1 MPCDMAWLLRR
12 VVVLIARAAGSAE
25 NVIDMKA
32 TAFNPLTLCAPYRLL
47 HIASTVNA
55 DVLLLQGT
63 GLRCSCDSRYTS
75 WDFSPDFWVIS
86 LGWKQGP
93 LTNSSAGCAI
103 VLRRRWFS
111 RDDVKKVCFPL
122 DALAGRGGAI
132 RVVSGDFLFGCQYT
146 PPISGT
152 KGKMQASVKAASQ
165 LSKWAQETLS
175 AVLARS
181 LIVWGGDFNSGF
193 GLHQDGT
200 RWDKGVGDANLKC
213 PKPGSASWYD
223 WLQVNDMASFF
234 HHSGSSSLVE
244 HVITSANVASNAT
257 ARINWKVARV
267 LQHIP
272 SKEVRDHVPI
282 FFYLHCNWYGS
293 WKSIQVEREQW
304 DYDKLA
310 ACLQHGTEGQ
320 ARETS
325 EPESVHLRP
334 VADVD
339 GDAEARAA
347 NRAVLKGVPRH
358 PVRCLLGPCRYSLRS
373 LGIDARQA
381 VCSSSSCIC
390 VRCFGILDLSARFC
404 HKCGHPELVAVPD
417 TFHGR
422 ETGAHKNVSDC
433 EALRSQDEEAG
444 NVFWGWARSTSAQIK
459 AAASFESSGGQDL
472 EGRAPPCRKP
482 GEAPVLLGGRDGVG
496 LATFSRTELLV
507 LRGTA
512 VRNSDGAAP
521 CKFAG
526 SIIHT
531 VASAVSDPSIIW
543 KMNWKL
549 SSNSKYVEKHFRYS

>member
-1 MPCDMAWLLRR
+1 MTWLLRL
-12 VVVLIARAAGSAE
+12 VVVLVAWAAGSAE
-25 NVIDMKA
+25 NVIDMKVVV
-32 TAFNPLTLCAPYRLL
+32 FFPLTLCAPYRLF

-55 DVLLLQGT
+55 DVLLLPGT
-63 GLRCSCDSRYTS
+63 GLRCSCD
-75 WDFSPDFWVIS
+75 
-86 LGWKQGP
+86 GP

-111 RDDVKKVCFPL
+111 RDDVKKVCFPP

-132 RVVSGDFLFGCQYT
+132 RVKGASGDFLFGCLCT

-152 KGKMQASVKAASQ
+152 NGKMQACVKAASQ

-175 AVLARS
+175 AVPARS
-181 LIVWGGDFNSGF
+181 FIVWGGDFNSGF

-200 RWDKGVGDANLKC
+200 RCDKGVGDANLKC

-223 WLQVNDMASFF
+223 WLQVNDMAFVTTHYANVTASFF
-234 HHSGSSSLVE
+234 HHSGGSSLVE
-244 HVITSANVASNAT
+244 HVITPANVAYNAT

-267 LQHIP
+267 LQRIP

-304 DYDKLA
+304 DDKFA
-310 ACLQHGTEGQ
+310 ACLQHGTDWV
-320 ARETS
+320 
-325 EPESVHLRP
+325 PFLESLQQKFLSFQP
-334 VADVD
+334 AI
-339 GDAEARAA
+339 
-347 NRAVLKGVPRH
+347 RAVLKGVPRH

-373 LGIDARQA
+373 LGIEARQA
-381 VCSSSSCIC
+381 VCPCVADARARPWSSSCIC
-390 VRCFGILDLSARFC
+390 VRCFGFLDLSTRFC
-404 HKCGHPELVAVPD
+404 HKCGHPELEAVPD

-422 ETGAHKNVSDC
+422 EIGALKNVSCC

-444 NVFWGWARSTSAQIK
+444 NVFWGWARSKSAQIK
-459 AAASFESSGGQDL
+459 AAACL
-472 EGRAPPCRKP
+472 EKQ
-482 GEAPVLLGGRDGVG
+482 LGGRDGVG
-496 LATFSRTELLV
+496 PATFSRTELLGH
-507 LRGTA
+507 RGTA

-521 CKFAG
+521 SKFVG

-531 VASAVSDPSIIW
+531 VASTVSDPSIIR

-549 SSNSKYVEKHFRYS
+549 ISNSKYVEKHFRHG